1 MSGYLTAVRTEWT
14 KFRTVRGWLLAPFL
28 AALAI
33 AGFGL
38 APGMQGSCGK
48 NGPGSQ
54 CSQALGP
61 DREAVT
67 NSYTVVHQALPGDGG
82 LTVRIATL
90 TGDLPDRDGPGTHP
104 GLAPWAKAGLLL
116 RADTAAGSRYAAV
129 LLTGAHGIRMQDDY
143 THDVAGPAADPTAP
157 HWLRL
162 TRAGE
167 TITAEESADGTR
179 WTTVGTARMP
189 GLRGALQVGM
199 FVTSPQ
205 YNETAHSSFGSTSSF
220 GGPSWATA
228 VFDHI
233 EVTGGQAGGGWSGEV
248 VGAFD
253 NRLPGSK
260 ESGFHPTADGFSLTG
275 SGDLAP
281 AVAGVAGL
289 GTTITATL
297 VGTFVGLLI
306 VVVLGALFV
315 TAEYR
320 RGLIRV
326 TLAATPHR
334 GRVLAAKATVAGA
347 ATFVAGLV
355 AAALVVTVG
364 QRVLR
369 GNGVYVAPASLL
381 TEIRVVVGTGALL
394 ALGTLLGLGL
404 GVLLRRSATAV
415 AAAVVATVLPY
426 LLAVSVL
433 PGASADWLLRTSPAA
448 GFAVQ
453 QTATRYFQ
461 VDNFY
466 AVTDGY
472 FPLPIWAGFAVLCG
486 WTALALG
493 LGAVRLRR
501 SDG

>member
-1 MSGYLTAVRTEWT
+1 MSGYLTALSAEWT

-33 AGFGL
+33 AAFGL
-38 APGMQGSCGK
+38 SPGMQGSCGK
-48 NGPGSQ
+48 NGPGSE

-61 DREAVT
+61 DGEAVS
-67 NSYTVVHQALPGDGG
+67 NGYTVVHQAIAGDGG
-82 LTVRIATL
+82 LTVRIAAL
-90 TGDLPDRDGPGTHP
+90 TGDLPDKDGPGTHP
-104 GLAPWAKAGLLL
+104 GLSPWAKAGILL
-116 RADTAAGSRYAAV
+116 RADNAPGSHYAAV
-129 LLTGAHGIRMQDDY
+129 LLTGAHGVRMQYDY
-143 THDVAGPAADPTAP
+143 THDIAGPAADPAAP
-157 HWLRL
+157 RWLRL
-162 TRAGE
+162 TRSGD
-167 TITAEESADGTR
+167 TVTAEQSADGAQ
-179 WTTVGTARMP
+179 WTTVGKARMP

-205 YNETAHSSFGSTSSF
+205 YNETEHGSFGTTSSY

-228 VFDHI
+228 GFDHI
-233 EVTGGQAGGGWSGEV
+233 AVTGGQAGGAWSGEV
-248 VGAFD
+248 IGGIG
-253 NRLPGSK
+253 NLPPEAK
-260 ESGFHPTADGFSLTG
+260 QSGFSASADGYSLTG

-281 AVAGVAGL
+281 AVVGVAGL

-297 VGTFVGLLI
+297 VGTFVALLV
-306 VVVLGALFV
+306 VVVLGALFA

-320 RGLIRV
+320 RGLMRL
-326 TLAATPHR
+326 TLAAIPHR
-334 GRVLAAKATVAGA
+334 GRVLAAKATVAGGV
-347 ATFVAGLV
+347 TFVAGLA

-364 QRVLR
+364 QRVMR
-369 GNGVYVAPASLL
+369 GNGVYVAPASGP
-381 TEIRVVVGTGALL
+381 TELRVIAGTGALL

-404 GVLLRRSATAV
+404 GVLLRRGATAV
-415 AAAVVATVLPY
+415 GAAIVAAVLPY

-433 PGASADWLLRTSPAA
+433 PGDSANWLLRVTPAA

-466 AVTDGY
+466 TVTDGY
-472 FPLPIWAGFAVLCG
+472 FPLPVWAGFAVLCG